1 MAAGV
6 TDRLWSLEE
15 LVEQTSKL
23 GLAMVNE
30 ARLREVLN
38 QAAIAIEG
46 LYAELKR
53 IPPSEGY
60 GLIKELRQFANE
72 LSN

>member
-1 MAAGV
+1 
-6 TDRLWSLEE
+6 
-15 LVEQTSKL
+15 
-23 GLAMVNE
+23 MVNE

-46 LYAELKR
+46 LYVELKR
-53 IPPSEGY
+53 LPPSEGY
-60 GLIKELRQFANE
+60 GLIKELRQFASE

>member
-1 MAAGV
+1 MI
-6 TDRLWSLEE
+6 
-15 LVEQTSKL
+15 
-23 GLAMVNE
+23 NE